1 MAATDTSSQQG
12 VTLPL
17 VAVPGGV
24 VFPGTVVTLTLD
36 ADEARLAIEAARVNT
51 QRVLLVPR
59 HEGRYA
65 SVGVIA
71 AVESVGDLP
80 MGGRAAIL
88 RGVQRGRV
96 GAAVASEQGGLWVNV
111 EPVAEGVSAT
121 PIEEPVRELRAVL
134 QNIAE
139 LRGSRRLPEILRT
152 IAEPGA
158 LADAVTAWSEA
169 AAEHQI
175 DVLEAVDVGERL
187 AVVLTWARE
196 HLAELQ
202 VARQIRDGVADGVEK
217 QQREFLLRQQLQAI
231 RKELGDSDD
240 EAGDDY
246 RAKFDALPLPVKVRE
261 AVDKELDRLERTS
274 GQSPEQGWIRTWL
287 DRVLDLPWGKTTDD
301 RLDLSEAR
309 GVLDADHEG
318 LDDVKERIVE
328 FLAVR
333 KLRTERG
340 LAASPE
346 ATDDDVRQAG
356 PPPGRRRHRGPGRP
370 SGCGQDQPRG
380 ERRPGHG
387 PQLRARGPRR
397 RA

>member
-59 HEGRYA
+59 HDGRYA

-80 MGGRAAIL
+80 MGGRAAIF
-88 RGVQRGRV
+88 RGVQRARV

-121 PIEEPVRELRAVL
+121 PIEEPVRELRVVL
-134 QNIAE
+134 QEIAE

-152 IAEPGA
+152 IADPGA
-158 LADAVTAWSEA
+158 LADAVTAVERGGRRAPDRRARGRRRRRAPRARADLGHASTWPSCRSPDRSA
-169 AAEHQI
+169 T
-175 DVLEAVDVGERL
+175 DV
-187 AVVLTWARE
+187 T
-196 HLAELQ
+196 
-202 VARQIRDGVADGVEK
+202 DGMEK
-217 QQREFLLRQQLQAI
+217 QQREFLLRQQLPGHPQGA
-231 RKELGDSDD
+231 RRRRRRRPATTTAPSSP
-240 EAGDDY
+240 
-246 RAKFDALPLPVKVRE
+246 RSPLPVKVRE

-287 DRVLDLPWGKTTDD
+287 DRVLDLP
-301 RLDLSEAR
+301 
-309 GVLDADHEG
+309 V
-318 LDDVKERIVE
+318 
-328 FLAVR
+328 
-333 KLRTERG
+333 
-340 LAASPE
+340 
-346 ATDDDVRQAG
+346 
-356 PPPGRRRHRGPGRP
+356 
-370 SGCGQDQPRG
+370 GQDAPTTGSTCPR
-380 ERRPGHG
+380 PA
-387 PQLRARGPRR
+387 PCSTPTTTASTT
-397 RA
+397 

>member
-134 QNIAE
+134 QNDRRAAE
-139 LRGSRRLPEILRT
+139 LASAARDPAHHRR
-152 IAEPGA
+152 
-158 LADAVTAWSEA
+158 
-169 AAEHQI
+169 
-175 DVLEAVDVGERL
+175 
-187 AVVLTWARE
+187 AR
-196 HLAELQ
+196 
-202 VARQIRDGVADGVEK
+202 RPR
-217 QQREFLLRQQLQAI
+217 
-231 RKELGDSDD
+231 
-240 EAGDDY
+240 
-246 RAKFDALPLPVKVRE
+246 
-261 AVDKELDRLERTS
+261 
-274 GQSPEQGWIRTWL
+274 
-287 DRVLDLPWGKTTDD
+287 
-301 RLDLSEAR
+301 
-309 GVLDADHEG
+309 
-318 LDDVKERIVE
+318 
-328 FLAVR
+328 
-333 KLRTERG
+333 
-340 LAASPE
+340 
-346 ATDDDVRQAG
+346 
-356 PPPGRRRHRGPGRP
+356 RRRHRLERGGRRAP
-370 SGCGQDQPRG
+370 DR
-380 ERRPGHG
+380 
-387 PQLRARGPRR
+387 RARGRRRR
-397 RA
+397 RATSRSC